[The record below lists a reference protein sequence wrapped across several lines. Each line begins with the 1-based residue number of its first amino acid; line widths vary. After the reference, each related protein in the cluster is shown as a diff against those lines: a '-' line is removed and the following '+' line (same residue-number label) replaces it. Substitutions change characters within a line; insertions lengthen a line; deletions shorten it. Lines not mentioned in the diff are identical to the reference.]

1 MAIYCER
8 MVKYVVPALRML
20 ISRRLVEDYNLNQIQ
35 VARLLEVTQP
45 SVSNYM
51 GRRKGSVKIRR
62 FLNNAIVNEY
72 ASNLAQKIF
81 EQGLSI
87 RDLSDDVCE
96 LCTKLRKSGYL
107 ME

>member
-1 MAIYCER
+1 
-8 MVKYVVPALRML
+8 MVKYVIPALRML

-35 VARLLEVTQP
+35 VAKLLKVTQP

-62 FLNNAIVNEY
+62 FLNNDIVNEY
-72 ASNLAQKIF
+72 AASLAQKIF

-87 RDLSDDVCE
+87 VDLTEDICN
-96 LCTKLRKSGYL
+96 LCNKLRRSGYL
-107 ME
+107 VE

>member
-1 MAIYCER
+1 MAIHCEH

-20 ISRRLVEDYNLNQIQ
+20 ISRRLVENYNLNQIQ

-62 FLNNAIVNEY
+62 FLNNTMVNEY
-72 ASNLAQKIF
+72 AASLAQKIF

-87 RDLSDDVCE
+87 KNLSDDICE

-107 ME
+107 TR